1 MIRDKVVLVDTQNNV
16 LGICDKLE
24 AHQKGLLHRAFSI
37 LVYNSKG
44 EVLLQKRAQ
53 NKYHSGGLWSNT
65 CCSHPQPNE
74 LIDVSVHLRL
84 QEEMGFDCHLTHVGD
99 FIYKTPFENGLIEY
113 EFDSVFW
120 GLFDGTPVPNPD
132 EVEEY
137 KWESLPVLK
146 ENLSTFPQLF
156 TYWLPFVVDKCS

>member
-1 MIRDKVVLVDTQNNV
+1 MTRNKVILVDKQNNELAV
-16 LGICDKLE
+16 CDKLE

-37 LVYNSKG
+37 VIYNSRG
-44 EVLLQKRAQ
+44 EVLLQKRAK

-74 LIDVSVHLRL
+74 PTNIAIHLRL
-84 QEEMGFDCHLTHVGD
+84 QEEMGFDCPLTHVGD
-99 FIYKTPFENGLIEY
+99 FIYKTHFQNGLIEY
-113 EFDSVFW
+113 EFDSVFL
-120 GLFDGTPVPNPD
+120 GLFDGSPLPSPD

-146 ENLSTFPQLF
+146 EKLLAFPQFF
-156 TYWLPFVVDKCS
+156 TYWFPFVLDKYP